1 MDDLKSAVG
10 DKTWWLEVQ
19 LPHAFS
25 CGDGLGLRYKS
36 ESWEDQGMVE
46 GHACLELLCYLV
58 VSAPCRVRLLP
69 KAFRGG
75 APTVE
80 SFKKL
85 AIDFA
90 RGLAGDRL
98 VGDRLSLLGSFAMSA
113 LPPQVA
119 WSGGSNTPAVGGDI
133 NDEAV
138 LNILRD
144 LKVNKEYTS
153 AEKGRKVSK
162 AVGLALGAVLPK
174 GGLLPFLQ
182 RFPQYF
188 QVSLTGEMTTVKKTE
203 AHLQLHNVACHQ
215 RGNSNSRASRWR
227 HNTRHNSRASC

>member
-10 DKTWWLEVQ
+10 GKTWWLGVQ

-25 CGDGLGLRYKS
+25 YGDGLGLRYKS
-36 ESWEDQGMVE
+36 ESWEDQGKVE

-58 VSAPCRVRLLP
+58 VSAPCRIRLPP

-80 SFKKL
+80 SFKKW

-90 RGLAGDRL
+90 RGL
-98 VGDRLSLLGSFAMSA
+98 VGNRLSLRWQIPEWRQNQPLSVQETIGNAMSA
-113 LPPQVA
+113 LPPPVA

-162 AVGLALGAVLPK
+162 AVGLALDAVLPK

-188 QVSLTGEMTTVKKTE
+188 QVTLTGEMTTGKKRSPFTTSQCC
-203 AHLQLHNVACHQ
+203 LP
-215 RGNSNSRASRWR
+215 S
-227 HNTRHNSRASC
+227 TR